1 MKIMDPKKARRKESG
16 VTLIETMIAVMLLM
30 LMGAG
35 MTAVFGFCTGI
46 NKSQGELSTRTTE
59 LAQDKMEQLLAL
71 GFSDAASNT
80 TVFPTTASGG
90 AGLGGSMAPSTT
102 VGGITKG
109 SPVTNYVDYT
119 DAYGALLTTSTGAF
133 FTRQWSIST
142 PAGANPANLKTV
154 TVVVYASTTA
164 GGVGSSPSSTLVC
177 MKTNNL

>member
-1 MKIMDPKKARRKESG
+1 MMAPNKGLKKESG
-16 VTLIETMIAVMLLM
+16 TTLIETMIAVMLLM
-30 LMGAG
+30 VMGAG

-71 GFSDAASNT
+71 SFSDGVSNT

-90 AGLGGSMAPSTT
+90 TGLGGVMAPSTT
-102 VGGITKG
+102 VGGTTKG

-119 DAYGALLTTSTGAF
+119 DAYGTLLTSSTGAF
-133 FTRQWSIST
+133 FTREWSIST
-142 PAGANPANLKTV
+142 PTGANPANLKTI

-164 GGVGSSPSSTLVC
+164 GGPGSAPSSTLVC
-177 MKTNNL
+177 AKTNNQ